1 MVSSEGLTLSDEDL
15 ARLQQALDAVAIV
28 GARYSPERQK
38 LIGK

>member
-1 MVSSEGLTLSDEDL
+1 MVFTEGLTLSNEDL
-15 ARLQQALDAVAIV
+15 ARLPQALDAVAIV